1 MAEKKPPNG
10 AATQFRTGGEQA
22 EIARKGGQASGRRRR
37 EKKTIR
43 KILSD
48 YLEADVHSSP
58 AFASLAESLG
68 IEENASVKDLFVL
81 SCLVRSLEDGDMN
94 ALEKLTKLLGEEQ
107 DANPSEEKLDGLLK
121 EFRDAVKKEDRE

>member
-10 AATQFRTGGEQA
+10 AATQFRSGDEAA
-22 EIARKGGQASGRRRR
+22 ENGRRGGQASGRRRR

-48 YLEADVHSSP
+48 YLEADAHSSP

-68 IEENASVKDLFVL
+68 IEENASVKDLFVM
-81 SCLVRSLEDGDMN
+81 SCLVRSLEDGDMS

-121 EFRDAVKKEDRE
+121 EFKDAVKSEAT